1 VAVADAESCARR
13 RPGLAG
19 HVAEQRPG
27 QVEPLAQAFG
37 QGAAGIAGPADAAE
51 LTARK

>member
-1 VAVADAESCARR
+1 MLKAAPAAVLPS
-13 RPGLAG
+13 PGMW
-19 HVAEQRPG
+19 QRPG
-27 QVEPLAQAFG
+27 QVEPLAQALG